1 MSDMFSGLEKFG
13 FKDVNLDN
21 IFEDDSKKTTVTNA
35 EGKQVVEPPKEED
48 FLLDKGMRCPVCDT
62 VFKSRMVK
70 SGRAKRLESDR
81 DLRPRFEYIDTT
93 KYDVSSCPKCGY
105 TAINRYF
112 PHLSSVQI
120 KLIREEICSKFKP
133 ENGMG
138 EKSSYTYDEAIER
151 YKLALINTM
160 AKKGKASEK
169 AYECL
174 KIAWLYRGKKEEIQA
189 ANPNP
194 SDAVKSE
201 ILKCEQTE
209 TAFYTQ
215 ALDGFMKAMTSE
227 TYPMAGME
235 QNTVDFL
242 IANMAFVLK
251 RYDISSKF
259 VSSLLVNKTTSRTI
273 KDKALLLKEDII
285 AEMKKTAE

>member
-1 MSDMFSGLEKFG
+1 MSDLLSGMEKYG
-13 FKDVNLDN
+13 FKDVNLDS
-21 IFEDDSKKTTVTNA
+21 IFEDDKPKTAARTAEEKTVEA
-35 EGKQVVEPPKEED
+35 PKEED
-48 FLLDKGMRCPVCDT
+48 FLLDKGVRCPICDT

-70 SGRAKRLESDR
+70 SGRARRLESDR
-81 DLRPRFEYIDTT
+81 DLRPRFEYIDTI

-112 PHLSSVQI
+112 PHLSSAQM
-120 KLIREEICSKFKP
+120 KLIREEVCTKFKP
-133 ENGMG
+133 EKGMAD
-138 EKSSYTYDEAIER
+138 KLSYTYDEAIER
-151 YKLALINTM
+151 YKLALINTI

-189 ANPNP
+189 ANSNP
-194 SDAVKSE
+194 SEEVKAE

-215 ALDGFMKAMTSE
+215 ALDGFLKAMTSE
-227 TYPMAGME
+227 SYPMCGME

-242 IANMAFVLK
+242 IANMAFNLK
-251 RYDISSKF
+251 RYDLASKF
-259 VSSLLVNKTTSRTI
+259 VSALLVSKTTSKTI
-273 KDKALLLKEDII
+273 KDKALTLKEEII
-285 AEMKKTAE
+285 SEIKNGQ

>member
-1 MSDMFSGLEKFG
+1 MSDLLSGMEKYG
-13 FKDVNLDN
+13 FKDVNLDS
-21 IFEDDSKKTTVTNA
+21 IFEDDKPKTVAKTA
-35 EGKQVVEPPKEED
+35 EGKTVEAPKEED
-48 FLLDKGMRCPVCDT
+48 FLLDKGVRCPICDT

-70 SGRAKRLESDR
+70 SGRARRLESDR
-81 DLRPRFEYIDTT
+81 DLRPKFEYIDTI

-112 PHLSSVQI
+112 PHLSSVQM
-120 KLIREEICSKFKP
+120 KLIREEVCTKFKP
-133 ENGMG
+133 EKGMAD
-138 EKSSYTYDEAIER
+138 KLSYTYDEAIER
-151 YKLALINTM
+151 YKLALINTI

-189 ANPNP
+189 ANSNP
-194 SDAVKSE
+194 SEEVKAE

-215 ALDGFMKAMTSE
+215 ALDGFLKAMTSE
-227 TYPMAGME
+227 SYPMCGME

-242 IANMAFVLK
+242 IANMAFNLK
-251 RYDISSKF
+251 RYDLASKF
-259 VSSLLVNKTTSRTI
+259 VSSLLVSKTTSKTI
-273 KDKALLLKEDII
+273 KDKALTLKEEII
-285 AEMKKTAE
+285 SEIKNGQ